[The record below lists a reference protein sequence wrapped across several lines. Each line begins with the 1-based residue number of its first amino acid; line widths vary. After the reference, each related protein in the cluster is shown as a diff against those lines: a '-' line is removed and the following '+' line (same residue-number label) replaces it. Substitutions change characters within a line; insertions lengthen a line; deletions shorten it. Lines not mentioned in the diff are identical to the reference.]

1 MIHIRPFQHQDA
13 DYRVMADVYNAL
25 APDAP
30 LSAIEWRIRDE
41 LHNPNLP
48 LCRWI
53 GELDG
58 RAGGYAEYYQPT
70 WCADPTHLEMQIVV
84 HPAVQGRGLGRA
96 LWQHLQMAWQP
107 LQPHHIWL
115 EVREDWQAGL
125 TFAGRRQFHES
136 RRVWVSRLD
145 LATFDPQPFSGS
157 IERVTAQQIELIS
170 FAALATADQGFWQQL
185 YEFERQTT
193 CDVPSPFPVTMPIYD
208 QWIKFYQPDHG
219 ALWEG
224 SFAAVHEGQIVGIS
238 TLETINDSTDVE
250 VGFTAVRRD
259 YRGRGI
265 ALALKLCTIAY
276 AGAQGLSGIRTDND
290 STNLAM
296 WHINE
301 RLGFRRGLV
310 WIVLRRCEQNEE
322 VP

>member
-1 MIHIRPFQHQDA
+1 M
-13 DYRVMADVYNAL
+13 
-25 APDAP
+25 
-30 LSAIEWRIRDE
+30 
-41 LHNPNLP
+41 
-48 LCRWI
+48 
-53 GELDG
+53 
-58 RAGGYAEYYQPT
+58 
-70 WCADPTHLEMQIVV
+70 
-84 HPAVQGRGLGRA
+84 
-96 LWQHLQMAWQP
+96 
-107 LQPHHIWL
+107 
-115 EVREDWQAGL
+115 
-125 TFAGRRQFHES
+125 
-136 RRVWVSRLD
+136 
-145 LATFDPQPFSGS
+145 
-157 IERVTAQQIELIS
+157 
-170 FAALATADQGFWQQL
+170 
-185 YEFERQTT
+185 
-193 CDVPSPFPVTMPIYD
+193 
-208 QWIKFYQPDHG
+208 
-219 ALWEG
+219 
-224 SFAAVHEGQIVGIS
+224 GIS